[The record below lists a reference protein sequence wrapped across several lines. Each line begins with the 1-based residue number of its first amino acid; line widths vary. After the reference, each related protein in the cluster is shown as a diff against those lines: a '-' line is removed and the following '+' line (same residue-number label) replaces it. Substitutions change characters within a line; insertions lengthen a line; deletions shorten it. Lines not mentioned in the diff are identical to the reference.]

1 MWKSRKPAFV
11 CAMAAAAVM
20 AAAGGAKAQLLEDLK
35 VVSTP
40 TAGIIG
46 HGSYMFEG
54 KIGPGNDLL
63 FGMAVGFHDRLM
75 AGMSFG
81 LQNFV
86 GRGKIEANNLPG
98 FLVRFRLIEEGL
110 AGPAF
115 AIGIDTQGEGR
126 YDETDERYE
135 RKSLGAYGVV
145 SRNFD
150 ARINIGVHGG
160 INYSFENRDEGGI
173 DLFAGMTLT
182 VIPGLTL
189 LLDYE
194 PCFDDDDPDVETTR
208 TRGRGYLDT
217 GVRFDYGENLRLR
230 MLFKDLLGNYIPES
244 GVARSIEI
252 VYINW
257 F

>member
-1 MWKSRKPAFV
+1 MSKSRRPLAV
-11 CAMAAAAVM
+11 VLSLCALLALAP
-20 AAAGGAKAQLLEDLK
+20 AAGAQLLEDLK

-40 TAGIIG
+40 TAGLIG

-54 KIGPGNDLL
+54 RIGPGNDLL
-63 FGMAVGFHDRLM
+63 FGLGVGFHDRLM
-75 AGMSFG
+75 VGMSFG
-81 LQNFV
+81 LQNFI
-86 GRGKIEANNLPG
+86 GRGEIEANDLPG
-98 FLVRFRLIEEGL
+98 FLVRFRIIEEGL

-115 AIGIDTQGEGR
+115 ALGIDTQGEGVYIDDAER
-126 YDETDERYE
+126 YD
-135 RKSLGAYGVV
+135 RKSLGAYAVL

-150 ARINIGVHGG
+150 ARVNIGVHGG
-160 INYSFENRDEGGI
+160 INYSFENRDESGV
-173 DLFAGMTLT
+173 DMFAGLSVT

-189 LLDYE
+189 LLDYDA
-194 PCFDDDDPDVETTR
+194 CFDDDDSDVETTL
-208 TRGRGYLDT
+208 TRGRGYLDS

-230 MLFKDLLGNYIPES
+230 LLFKDLLGNYIPES

>member
-1 MWKSRKPAFV
+1 MWKSRRPAF
-11 CAMAAAAVM
+11 ALAAAITAVIS
-20 AAAGGAKAQLLEDLK
+20 ASGGAGAQQLEDLK

-54 KIGPGNDLL
+54 RIGPGNDLL
-63 FGMAVGFHDRLM
+63 FGMDVGFHDRLM
-75 AGMSFG
+75 VGMSFG

-86 GRGKIEANNLPG
+86 GKGKIEANNLPG
-98 FLVRFRLIEEGL
+98 FLVRLRLIEEGL

-126 YDETDERYE
+126 YDDEDERYE

-150 ARINIGVHGG
+150 AGINIGVHGG
-160 INYSFENRDEGGI
+160 INYSFEDRDEGGI
-173 DLFAGMTLT
+173 DLFVGTSFT

-194 PCFDDDDPDVETTR
+194 PCFDDNDPEVASTR

-217 GVRFDYGENLRLR
+217 GIRFDYGENLRLR